1 MSKLLDS
8 IKKLLRLKDY
18 HIEQLKQQI
27 ALVQQQVDARFSAID
42 SNIRYINTERLIATI
57 NVNGAATLDAFIA
70 KKHNDN
76 IVYHKEI
83 EELKKSQSEIESQ
96 LLDVYMETKRLEKV
110 KEKEIAKEFDAL
122 KRKETM
128 DLDEIATQRHYYRHH
143 LKHS

>member
-76 IVYHKEI
+76 IIYNKEI